1 MTFPSCPQCQSEYT
15 YSDGVML
22 LCPDCAHEWHADAD
36 EDEAAAV
43 VKDAYG
49 TLLQDGDT
57 VTLIKDLKLKGS
69 STVLKV
75 GTKAKGIRLQPDAAD
90 GHDIDCRIEGMGA
103 MKLKSE
109 FVKKPEA
116 VAFKYLAALDTQ

>member
-1 MTFPSCPQCQSEYT
+1 
-15 YSDGVML
+15 ML
-22 LCPDCAHEWHADAD
+22 LCPDCAHEWHADVD
-36 EDEAAAV
+36 ETEDALL

-49 TLLQDGDT
+49 TVLQDGDS

-75 GTKAKGIRLQPDAAD
+75 GTKAKGIRLQPEAAD

-109 FVKKPEA
+109 FVKKA
-116 VAFKYLAALDTQ
+116 